1 MHFRDTDEL
10 LVARRRNLGT
20 GRRQLNPRRSDAVNI
35 LFVASVAVIVPSP
48 GTSRRLFLDT
58 LGLPLTQRAGDEYH
72 FSKAL
77 KGTKHFGICGIWALS
92 QAAEG
97 CFGSREWPASRP
109 VPTACVEFEVADERS
124 VYEAAKELRSAGT
137 SCSIQST
144 RKPGVKR
151 RASSSAFPTRRG
163 CIRKRDADHPNA
175 RRGDDM
181 TYEFPLMFHSQG
193 VPL

>member
-35 LFVASVAVIVPSP
+35 LFVASVAVMVPSP
-48 GTSRRLFLDT
+48 ATSRRLFLDT

-77 KGTKHFGICGIWALS
+77 EGTKHFGICGIWPLS

-124 VYEAAKELRSAGT
+124 VHEAAKELRSAGT

-151 RASSSAFPTRRG
+151 RASSSVVLPVKSLIIVRRVCLQFTVLG
-163 CIRKRDADHPNA
+163 WGGP
-175 RRGDDM
+175 
-181 TYEFPLMFHSQG
+181 YPW
-193 VPL
+193 